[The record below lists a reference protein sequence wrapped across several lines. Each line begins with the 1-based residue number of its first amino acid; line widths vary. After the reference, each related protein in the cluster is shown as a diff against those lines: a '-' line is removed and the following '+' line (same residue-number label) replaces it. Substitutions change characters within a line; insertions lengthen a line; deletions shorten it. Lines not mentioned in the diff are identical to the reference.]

1 MSARI
6 TNSMI
11 GIETLLFSVV
21 DGFGQDGFHDEQG
34 AVDLGDP
41 AGLPGGQGIAGGGA
55 AGAPVHAIQTHPARL
70 LGRNGGQHLGFPAKG
85 AVTVGGGGL
94 LVQPFGQRLEC
105 QQADRADRN
114 EHHRLHPER
123 VGEQAAEQGC
133 RAACRKPD
141 GYHAEGHALQRQETD
156 GGKEP
161 ENGVNGHRTS
171 LLLRLLY
178 NKDVEMTICCYLR
191 ASAALSNLSVAGF
204 AATAPLVGELSSS
217 VSEDDGE
224 V

>member
-1 MSARI
+1 MGSTMSRVLWI
-6 TNSMI
+6 
-11 GIETLLFSVV
+11 SVTR
-21 DGFGQDGFHDEQG
+21 Q
-34 AVDLGDP
+34 AC
-41 AGLPGGQGIAGGGA
+41 PGVRVSPGVAQRALQST
-55 AGAPVHAIQTHPARL
+55 PSSRTRL
-70 LGRNGGQHLGFPAKG
+70 LGGNGGQHPGFPAKG

-114 EHHRLHPER
+114 EHHCLYPER

-171 LLLRLLY
+171 LLMILL
-178 NKDVEMTICCYLR
+178 
-191 ASAALSNLSVAGF
+191 
-204 AATAPLVGELSSS
+204 
-217 VSEDDGE
+217 
-224 V
+224 